1 MSVVPV
7 KEFEFESISH
17 YIPPEVG
24 NHECYVAVEFDS
36 TNFPNVLLI
45 LGSNPVKNTTRHG
58 CSSRFYYNYYLYDT
72 VKQKNIFSFPQ
83 LTDPF
88 KLNTSDEIVDFPIR
102 DYTPHCPSSLNEIER
117 IRATYNSKTQILIY
131 SSRKQ
136 RKLVNGKYDSKD
148 DQYILDIHKLS
159 YDKFK
164 FKNEKINR
172 LENCGSLTLYDN
184 NYYISH
190 RASCSRTLVIINSK
204 FEITAEFKDFTLCPM
219 RIPRNN
225 YYPNGYKE
233 NPPNII
239 FIRNLKNTIISIYDY
254 VNNIVLDTIQP
265 NPGVDVYKINNNYII
280 GNSFYTFKKEDD
292 ILPENKC
299 VSGHTQFCAKCIKTD
314 LKTPADFSL

>member
-1 MSVVPV
+1 MSIVPV
-7 KEFEFESISH
+7 KEFEFESISY
-17 YIPPEVG
+17 YIDRSPSSSSA
-24 NHECYVAVEFDS
+24 CYVAVEFDS
-36 TNFPNVLLI
+36 INFPNVLLI
-45 LGSNPVKNTTRHG
+45 LGSNPVKNG
-58 CSSRFYYNYYLYDT
+58 GFYYNYYLYDT

-88 KLNTSDEIVDFPIR
+88 KLSTSDKIWEPIH
-102 DYTPHCPSSLNEIER
+102 DSSNNASFNARER
-117 IRATYNSKTQILIY
+117 ITATYNSKTQILLY

-136 RKLVNGKYDSKD
+136 RKLVKGTYDPRD

-172 LENCGSLTLYDN
+172 LENLINLTLYDN
-184 NYYISH
+184 NYYISN
-190 RASCSRTLVIINSK
+190 RASCSQTLVIINSK
-204 FEITAEFKDFTLCPM
+204 FEITAEFKYCTVCPI
-219 RIPRNN
+219 RGPRRN
-225 YYPNGYKE
+225 YVESKG
-233 NPPNII
+233 NPTTNII
-239 FIRNLKNTIISIYDY
+239 FIKKRYNSIVSIFIYNY
-254 VNNIVLDTIQP
+254 VNNIVLDTIELTQDNLLHQGCP
-265 NPGVDVYKINNNYII
+265 YVYRINNNYII